1 MWKTEKPMLELTMK
15 CLKEKKAEFEKAGIG
30 VPSFDIG
37 EVRQKTREAPVWLHF
52 GSGNLFRAYHA
63 ALAQRLLEKG
73 DADRG
78 IIVAEPFDDEII
90 EKIYRPHDNLSLRVV
105 MKASGELEKQ
115 VIAAIAEAIPAGN
128 VGGNVDENI
137 DGNAAGNTGGNQWER
152 LKEIFR
158 APGLQVV
165 SLSITEKGHDLRDIG
180 GGFRPEI
187 LREFEAG
194 PGTPVHAMTK
204 LCALCRERYRA
215 GGKAVALLSTDN
227 FSHNGDRLKEAVL
240 TVAREWQTRGHVD
253 QGFTDWLSNP
263 ALVSFPLSM
272 IDKITPYPS
281 ERVQKE
287 LGAVL
292 GGMELLKTGKNTITA
307 PFVNTEEAEYL
318 VIEDAFPNG
327 RPPLEK
333 AGVYFTDRDTV
344 DMTERMKVCTCLNP
358 LHTALA
364 IFGCL
369 LGYNSIAAEMAD
381 PGLATLARKIGQD
394 EGMPVVTD
402 PRIIRPADFLNEVL
416 YKRLPNANIPD
427 TPQRIAT
434 DTSQKLG
441 IRFGETIK
449 LYLARDDLDIQ
460 KLTLIPLVIAAWC
473 RYLLGLDD
481 EGKPFK
487 PSPDPLFP
495 SLQAELAGLKP
506 GNPGAAA
513 GRLRNIL
520 ANSKIFGVNLYKA
533 GLGERIESL
542 FGELLAGNGAV
553 RKTLRRCT
561 GQ

>member
-1 MWKTEKPMLELTMK
+1 VEKNGEAEEPMLELTLN

-37 EVRQKTREAPVWLHF
+37 EVRQRTREAPVWLHF

-63 ALAQRLLEKG
+63 ALAQRILETG
-73 DADRG
+73 DAGRG

-90 EKIYRPHDNLSLRVV
+90 ERIYRPHDNLSLRVV
-105 MKASGELEKQ
+105 MKANGELEKQ
-115 VIAAIAEAIPAGN
+115 VIACIAEAIPAGN
-128 VGGNVDENI
+128 IGGNVD
-137 DGNAAGNTGGNQWER
+137 GNVGGNQWER

-165 SLSITEKGHDLRDIG
+165 SLSITEKGHDLRGIG

-187 LREFEAG
+187 LGEFEAG
-194 PGTPVHAMTK
+194 PGAPAHAMTK
-204 LCALCRERYRA
+204 LCALCWERYRA
-215 GGKAVALLSTDN
+215 GGKAIALLSTDN

-240 TVAREWQTRGHVD
+240 TTAREWRARGYMD
-253 QGFTDWLSNP
+253 RGFTDWLSNP
-263 ALVSFPLSM
+263 AFVSFPLSM

-281 ERVQKE
+281 GQVQKE

-292 GGMELLKTGKNTITA
+292 GGMEPVRTGKNTVTA

-381 PGLATLARKIGQD
+381 PGLAALARKIGRD

-402 PRIIRPADFLNEVL
+402 PRIISPADFIDEVL
-416 YKRLPNANIPD
+416 YKRLPNPHIPD

-481 EGKPFK
+481 EGNPFT
-487 PSPDPLFP
+487 PSPDPLLP
-495 SLQAELAGLKP
+495 SLQAELGGLKP
-506 GNPGAAA
+506 GESGAAG
-513 GRLRNIL
+513 GRLKNIL
-520 ANSKIFGVNLYKA
+520 SNSKIFAVNLYEA
-533 GLGERIESL
+533 GLGERIESM
-542 FGELLAGNGAV
+542 FEELLAGKGAV
-553 RKTLRRCT
+553 RKTLLRYT